1 MLSRVAD
8 NLYWL
13 SRYIERA
20 ENLTRLIEVNLQL
33 LLDFSNL
40 DDDKVKDH
48 WQPILR
54 ALCDEEA
61 FAKLYPK
68 ADSQSVTDYITFRRE
83 NPNSILSCLFAAREN
98 ARMIRDQLTAEMWE
112 AINELYLFLR
122 ATNAKKVWR
131 AGAHDFF
138 REVKKYIHAFQG
150 LTQATYTRDE
160 GYNFLQIGRYL
171 ERADKTTRII
181 DLKYHI
187 LLPRASDVGGAVD
200 TAQWMAILRSCS
212 ALQAYHRVYLESP
225 TPWKVVEFLLLS
237 ENFPRSLRFCLK
249 ELNYCLHQ
257 LSESPAD
264 QFTNNAER
272 ICGRMISHLSYCTAD
287 DIFKEG
293 LHEYLDR
300 TQVSLNE
307 IGVALYHAY
316 MYVPPPE
323 ELAQGQSQA

>member
-8 NLYWL
+8 SLYWL

-33 LLDFSNL
+33 ILDFSNL
-40 DDDKVKDH
+40 DDQKVKDH

-54 ALCDEEA
+54 ALCDEDA
-61 FAKLYPK
+61 FAKVYDK
-68 ADSQSVTDYITFRRE
+68 ADSQTVTDFITFRRE

-98 ARMIRDQLTAEMWE
+98 ARMIRDQITAEMWE
-112 AINELYLFLR
+112 SINELYLFLR
-122 ATNAKKVWR
+122 STTAKKVWR
-131 AGAHDFF
+131 SGVHEFF

-150 LTQATYTRDE
+150 LTHATYPRDDA
-160 GYNFLQIGRYL
+160 YNFLQIGRYL

-187 LLPRASDVGGAVD
+187 LLPRQADIGGALD

-212 ALQAYHRVYLESP
+212 ALQAFHRLYVESP
-225 TPWKVVEFLLLS
+225 TPVKVVEFLILN
-237 ENFPRSLRFCLK
+237 ETFPRSLRFCLK
-249 ELNYCLHQ
+249 ELNSCLHRV
-257 LSESPAD
+257 SETPLD

-272 ICGRMISHLSYCTAD
+272 VCGRMLSHLSYCATD

-300 TQVSLNE
+300 TQLSLNE
-307 IGVALYHAY
+307 IGAALYHTY
-316 MYVPPPE
+316 MYLPPPDASTQ
-323 ELAQGQSQA
+323 AQVA

>member
-8 NLYWL
+8 SLYWL

-20 ENLTRLIEVNLQL
+20 ENLARLMEVNLQL

-40 DDDKVKDH
+40 DDAKLKSH

-61 FAKLYPK
+61 FNKLYAK
-68 ADSQSVTDYITFRRE
+68 ADSQSVTDFVAFSRE
-83 NPNSILSCLFAAREN
+83 NPSSMFSCLCAAREN
-98 ARMIRDQLTAEMWE
+98 ARMIRDQITDEMWE

-122 ATNAKKVWR
+122 ATTAKKVWR
-131 AGAHDFF
+131 TGVHDYF

-150 LTQATYTRDE
+150 LTNATYPRE
-160 GYNFLQIGRYL
+160 EAYNFLQIGRYL

-187 LLPRASDVGGAVD
+187 LLPRAADVGGALD
-200 TAQWMAILRSCS
+200 SAQWMAVLRSCS
-212 ALQAYHRVYLESP
+212 ALQAYHRLYLESP
-225 TPWKVVEFLLLS
+225 TPGKVVEFLILS
-237 ENFPRSLRFCLK
+237 EKFPRSLHFCLK
-249 ELNYCLHQ
+249 ELNYYLHRI
-257 LSESPAD
+257 SDTPAGK
-264 QFTNNAER
+264 FTNDAER
-272 ICGRMISHLSYCTAD
+272 VCGGMLAHLGDCATE

-300 TQVSLNE
+300 TQGSLND
-307 IGVALYHAY
+307 IGAALYHNY
-316 MYVPPPE
+316 MYIPPPE
-323 ELAQGQSQA
+323 QPATAA